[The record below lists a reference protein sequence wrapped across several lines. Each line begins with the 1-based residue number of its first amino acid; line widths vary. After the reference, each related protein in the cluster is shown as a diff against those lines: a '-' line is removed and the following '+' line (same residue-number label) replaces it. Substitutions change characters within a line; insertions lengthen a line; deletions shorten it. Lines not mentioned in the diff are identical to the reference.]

1 MLAVAVAEEMLL
13 VLPVALAVGVMA
25 VALMLELLILVV
37 GVVGLMEPVAQAAL
51 ASSSLN
57 TTHLHN
63 PYSHS
68 KVLAHGSHLL
78 AYLLLTTLWLR
89 VALVVV
95 VQGVLVVVLVGLE
108 QELRLV

>member
-37 GVVGLMEPVAQAAL
+37 GVVGLMEPVAQAAQ

-57 TTHLHN
+57 TTHLLN
-63 PYSHS
+63 PSSHS
-68 KVLAHGSHLL
+68 K
-78 AYLLLTTLWLR
+78 
-89 VALVVV
+89 ALP
-95 VQGVLVVVLVGLE
+95 VG
-108 QELRLV
+108 